1 MGENEMIR
9 TLVMGAAMFAFLTV
23 SATAQNAL
31 SFWDGI
37 AVIDSVSAACKN
49 AGTPPGSSAG
59 YVDVNDVYNSSYRAR
74 LDASEPNSGITFVAK
89 RSMQTYFHS
98 GGAATDQMNGSGTYA
113 LRVLRGNVT
122 SAPSPSA
129 PTLPS
134 GNYKFKIK
142 PATIT
147 AATDAITID
156 GTISNWRGTTNC
168 TVKLRGSYRAN
179 PLNP

>member
-1 MGENEMIR
+1 MIR
-9 TLVMGAAMFAFLTV
+9 TLILGATMLGFLTV
-23 SATAQNAL
+23 HAAAQNAL
-31 SFWDGI
+31 SFWDGVV
-37 AVIDSVSAACKN
+37 VIDSVSAACKN

-59 YVDVNDVYNSSYRAR
+59 FVDVNDIYNSSYRAR
-74 LDASEPNSGITFVAK
+74 LNSSEPNSGITFVAK

-122 SAPSPSA
+122 SAPSPSV

-134 GNYKFKIK
+134 GKYNFKIK
-142 PATIT
+142 PSAIT

-156 GTISNWRGTTNC
+156 GTISNWRGTTGC
-168 TVKLRGSYRAN
+168 TVKFRGSYRAN